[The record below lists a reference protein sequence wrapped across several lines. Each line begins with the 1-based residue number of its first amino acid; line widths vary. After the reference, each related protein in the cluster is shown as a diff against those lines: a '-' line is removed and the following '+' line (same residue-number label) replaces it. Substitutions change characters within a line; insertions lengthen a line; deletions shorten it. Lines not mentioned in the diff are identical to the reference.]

1 MSMEANDE
9 KEPHKEMEEP
19 EERGENQN
27 GEDAADAGQQG
38 AGSEIAPEMQEAEEE
53 RAEEVEAEEEEMEEK
68 PVTSWDL
75 EPHPGE
81 LEPLGEEPG
90 EAEEEPEAPGVY
102 QEVRPGESGELFG
115 DQELPSTDVQPRSQ
129 EFLRD
134 KQQDIGRE
142 AAEIQG
148 EVTEEQGPGPTD
160 FQSEPLEEDFSQM
173 FLTKM
178 KAVQEILRS
187 PRTLSEKMTKAIAT
201 VQVLLLPDRQT
212 ITVSFNV
219 GFMLGLLKQQFATQ
233 LKVPHDVL
241 QFTFG
246 GRIIKDNE
254 TLMSVGVKPQG
265 TIQLEMFSVNPE
277 YYPIKTMGIPLEI
290 VMADVI
296 TVRVQADS
304 DTFQDVAVE
313 IEKPTYHKPFLG
325 GYRHK
330 VTGIEFHNAGTQ
342 TVPKKIPERTGIF
355 CRETQTATEK
365 NKIQQTRNTTCTQM
379 TKIGVYV
386 SNLTDK
392 LIEPGTYFT
401 ADEYHARRLKAIIVI
416 QTYYRRW
423 HAQEVVKNLKNIKRV
438 RLEWEEE
445 EKKRKEKEK
454 AEKLQNE
461 YDRRCNPKVKEDF
474 ELLYHALE
482 VWRLQQI
489 DDINHTYI
497 GAERKAALCELLEE
511 ETQLIASIGEHKFI
525 ANKENQHKSI
535 QFFLDKCAAPKTWR
549 ALDGKITEMDTQYT
563 IRAKELRDIYNCI
576 VMKNLSQ
583 DERLDV
589 LLTLKHT
596 VKEQECKLTQEILE
610 LIDREVDLMM
620 RGVKDCNLEGL
631 RKRITTLFLQYIKTP
646 MFNPEV
652 ARILKVPQDP
662 LKLYKNI
669 RFCRSCKTYLPSTE
683 FSISTTTLRQD
694 IHCRQ
699 CCKLD
704 NEARCREAFLQFK
717 LLLNNLR
724 KSEINYEDKSTIIF
738 LIQLPDLQYIV
749 EKIWKCQSALS
760 ACNDLYNLTMVRWDK
775 NIEWS
780 PWNCILLTKDEA
792 TAHLNLNS
800 VEKAY
805 ETLFIQRIKQKH
817 ILARNHFARIPEVSS
832 FLLGQ
837 PEEEKMST
845 AALSMAG
852 AIHANSETKS
862 FKQQQCPQ

>member
-9 KEPHKEMEEP
+9 KEPYKEMGDP
-19 EERGENQN
+19 EERGENQS
-27 GEDAADAGQQG
+27 GEDAADTGQQVT
-38 AGSEIAPEMQEAEEE
+38 GSEAAPEKEGAEEE
-53 RAEEVEAEEEEMEEK
+53 GAKEEAEQEEMEEK
-68 PVTSWDL
+68 PAASWDL
-75 EPHPGE
+75 GHHPGDLEPPGEE
-81 LEPLGEEPG
+81 LE
-90 EAEEEPEAPGVY
+90 EAKEEPEVPDMY
-102 QEVRPGESGELFG
+102 QELEFEESGELFG
-115 DQELPSTDVQPRSQ
+115 DQELPSTDDQLRSQ
-129 EFLRD
+129 EPLRD
-134 KQQDIGRE
+134 EQQDIGRE

-148 EVTEEQGPGPTD
+148 EVTVEEGPGPTD
-160 FQSEPLEEDFSQM
+160 FQTEPVEEDFSQV

-178 KAVQEILRS
+178 KAVQEILQS
-187 PRTLSEKMTKAIAT
+187 PTSLLQKMTEATAT
-201 VQVLLLPDRQT
+201 VQVLLIPLHQR

-219 GFMLGLLKQQFATQ
+219 GFMLGLLKQQFAKQ
-233 LKVPHDVL
+233 LNVPHDVL

-254 TLMSVGVKPQG
+254 TLMSVGVQPQG

-277 YYPIKTMGIPLEI
+277 YYPIKTMGIPLET

-313 IEKPTYHKPFLG
+313 IKKPTYHKPFLG

-355 CRETQTATEK
+355 CRETQTAIEK
-365 NKIQQTRNTTCTQM
+365 NSIQQTRNTTSTQM

-392 LIEPGTYFT
+392 LIKPGTYIT
-401 ADEYHARRLKAIIVI
+401 ADEYHARRLKAVIVI

-438 RLEWEEE
+438 RLEWEEK
-445 EKKRKEKEK
+445 EKKRKEKEL
-454 AEKLQNE
+454 AEKLQHE
-461 YDRRCNPKVKEDF
+461 YDRRCNPKLKEDF

-489 DDINHTYI
+489 DDINHTYS

-511 ETQLIASIGEHKFI
+511 ETQLIASIGEHKLI
-525 ANKENQHKSI
+525 ANEENQRKSI

-549 ALDGKITEMDTQYT
+549 SFDGKITEMDTQYT
-563 IRAKELRDIYNCI
+563 IRAKELRDIYSCI

-646 MFNPEV
+646 TFNPEV

-662 LKLYKNI
+662 LKLYKNVH
-669 RFCRSCKTYLPSTE
+669 FCRSCKTYLPSTE

-694 IHCRQ
+694 THCRQ

-704 NEARCREAFLQFK
+704 NEARCREAYLKFK

-724 KSEINYEDKSTIIF
+724 KSEINYENKSAITF

-775 NIEWS
+775 SIEWS

-792 TAHLNLNS
+792 AAHLNLNS
-800 VEKAY
+800 IEEGY

-817 ILARNHFARIPEVSS
+817 VLARNHFAHIPEVSS
-832 FLLGQ
+832 FLPSQ
-837 PEEEKMST
+837 FEEEKTSMD
-845 AALSMAG
+845 ALSLAESML
-852 AIHANSETKS
+852 ANSEMK
-862 FKQQQCPQ
+862 